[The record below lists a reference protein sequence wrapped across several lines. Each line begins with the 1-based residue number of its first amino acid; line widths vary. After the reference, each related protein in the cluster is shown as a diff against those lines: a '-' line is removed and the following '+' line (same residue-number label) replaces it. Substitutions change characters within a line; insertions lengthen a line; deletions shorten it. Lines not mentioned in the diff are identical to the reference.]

1 MTDNSP
7 LLVAGL
13 SLMVML
19 KLKVSEATF
28 HWTPSTLSIIGR
40 LKSRFLTTVARSA
53 SGIDSTTFREFDSH
67 FVRQNPPLRRSSVR
81 LSTRKIA
88 LYLTPQ
94 TSDSHQRRCYDSQCI
109 QFWDQSMFCYPWLS
123 SSKQNWH
130 SSERKLHQID
140 VLPPSAFL
148 VKQPPVENELVPPPG
163 N

>member
-7 LLVAGL
+7 LLVASL

-53 SGIDSTTFREFDSH
+53 SGIDSTTFQEFDSH
-67 FVRQNPPLRRSSVR
+67 FVRQNPPLHRSSVR

-88 LYLTPQ
+88 LYYHRLQ
-94 TSDSHQRRCYDSQCI
+94 TVINVEVTIHSAYSFGIKACFVILGCLLQSKIGTAQR
-109 QFWDQSMFCYPWLS
+109 
-123 SSKQNWH
+123 
-130 SSERKLHQID
+130 
-140 VLPPSAFL
+140 
-148 VKQPPVENELVPPPG
+148 G
-163 N
+163 NSTK